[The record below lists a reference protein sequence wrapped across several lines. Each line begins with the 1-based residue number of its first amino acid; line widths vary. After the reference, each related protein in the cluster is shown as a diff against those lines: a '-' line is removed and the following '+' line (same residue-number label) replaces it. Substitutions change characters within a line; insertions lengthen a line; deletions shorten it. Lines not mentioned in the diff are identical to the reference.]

1 MKRQT
6 RLALRRSPLRPV
18 PLVVLAHG
26 HPEPGTPF
34 VEHEERLWQQLQ
46 RELAQLVPGGQA
58 GDRHPERPRHPA

>member
-1 MKRQT
+1 VKRQT

-46 RELAQLVPGGQA
+46 RELAQLVPGGA
-58 GDRHPERPRHPA
+58 GW